1 LRYFNAFYLKI
12 IYVKESSKVKM
23 GVLSNELPV
32 INIIKSRMKTD
43 DKFTKDQIRDFERRV
58 GRTHSLR
65 FLVEMV
71 QEFQQRYVKLSQLC
85 GRESRRA
92 DDLQAKCDEHEQAR
106 NKMDDLRAKCE
117 EYERARQRLIEEFGN
132 KSYEYGIYSGDIT
145 PDEANETNEI
155 NETKETNETNRS
167 CQLTKEPLEV
177 IDLDEIYKKQ
187 EVEIKTNG

>member
-1 LRYFNAFYLKI
+1 
-12 IYVKESSKVKM
+12 M
-23 GVLSNELPV
+23 GELSNELPV

-71 QEFQQRYVKLSQLC
+71 QEFQHKYIKLSEKSWRAQC
-85 GRESRRA
+85 KATREI
-92 DDLQAKCDEHEQAR
+92 EE
-106 NKMDDLRAKCE
+106 LRAKCE

-145 PDEANETNEI
+145 PDEANEI
-155 NETKETNETNRS
+155 NETKETNETNET
-167 CQLTKEPLEV
+167 CQPTKEPLEV
-177 IDLDEIYKKQ
+177 IDLDDDVVYNLKQ
-187 EVEIKTNG
+187 VVEIKTNG